1 MQQILIIIILIS
13 FGAFYLVGQAQP
25 DSANFFEAS
34 IAQIRQKVQVKPS
47 LAQSSKT
54 TAKKPI
60 TKTKQNVPA
69 RNASHSDAGGQKKP
83 AVSVA
88 KPEVKISSIRIQT
101 LSSPSLI
108 TLYTNNLQKDEK
120 INITGWEIK
129 TKNGSFLISK
139 GLEKEDIIIKQGDRI
154 YISSDPSPFLEK
166 DKNFRPNK
174 CMGYLS
180 SSHKFTIPLPQ
191 TCPRP
196 QSDKLPAYLNYWC
209 KEYINTL
216 GSCQAPTYDG
226 LAKYELFKDDNCM
239 SYLNTNLNYNGCF
252 LNYQKDQN
260 FYSREW
266 HIYLDRRDKEIFPWN
281 NEFDTLY
288 IKDKNGLIV
297 DKYDFGQR
305 VCCD

>member
-34 IAQIRQKVQVKPS
+34 IAQIRQKVQVKPF

-60 TKTKQNVPA
+60 TKTKQNTQQV
-69 RNASHSDAGGQKKP
+69 QKKP

>member
-129 TKNGSFLISK
+129 TKNGSFLKSK

-166 DKNFRPNK
+166 DKNFRPNE

-180 SSHKFTIPLPQ
+180 SSRKFTIPLPQ

-216 GSCQAPTYDG
+216 GSCKAPTYDG

-288 IKDKNGLIV
+288 LKDKNGLVI